1 MFDKLQARA
10 PGSPVIV
17 VGTHEDLVANKN
29 DLRENLEL
37 ISRWY
42 GSLSHKVEGVSVCVC
57 VCLFACLCVC
67 LCACVCLCICL
78 SIYLSLWCMVY
89 VHCILYSAH

>member
-29 DLRENLEL
+29 DLHENLEL

-42 GSLSHKVEGVSVCVC
+42 GSLSHKVEGVFVCVFVVCLPVCVC
-57 VCLFACLCVC
+57 VFVCMCVF
-67 LCACVCLCICL
+67 VHM
-78 SIYLSLWCMVY
+78 SIYLSLWCMVC